1 MDKLIY
7 LPLFLLLLL
16 QGCSTKVPP
25 PQEIPL
31 FYPPQQIVQPYTP
44 IEPKKQGP
52 LIIIDPGHGG
62 EDRGTESPFKP
73 SYQEKSL
80 TLTTS
85 RMVRDFLKQMG
96 YQTQM
101 TRDDDTFIPLKMR
114 ASMAN
119 EAKPALFVSVHYNSA
134 PSKEANGIEIFYYKS
149 ETDKERTAASKKLAS
164 TILSKVIERT
174 QAKSRGVK
182 AANFAV
188 IRETDMPAIL
198 IEGGFLTN
206 QEEMQKIKDP
216 AYIKQLALGIAQG
229 VDQYVQKG
237 RE

>member
-1 MDKLIY
+1 MDKLFF
-7 LPLFLLLLL
+7 LPLFLFLLL
-16 QGCSTKVPP
+16 QGCSTPKRPS
-25 PQEIPL
+25 QEIPI
-31 FYPPQQIVQPYTP
+31 FYPPQEVPFVP
-44 IEPKKQGP
+44 LEPKKLGP

-101 TRDDDTFIPLKMR
+101 TRNDDTFIPLKMR
-114 ASMAN
+114 ATIAN
-119 EAKPALFVSVHYNSA
+119 EAKSALFVSIHYNSA
-134 PSKEANGIEIFYYKS
+134 PSKDANGIEVFYYQS
-149 ETDKERTAASKKLAS
+149 ETDKTRMEASKKLAS
-164 TILSKVIERT
+164 IILSKVIERT

-188 IRETDMPAIL
+188 IRETNMPAIL

-229 VDQYVQKG
+229 VDQYLQRNKQ
-237 RE
+237 

>member
-1 MDKLIY
+1 MHKL
-7 LPLFLLLLL
+7 LFFLFLLL
-16 QGCSTKVPP
+16 QGCSPSVRPSQDTVTQVP
-25 PQEIPL
+25 IR
-31 FYPPQQIVQPYTP
+31 IV
-44 IEPKKQGP
+44 PKKPGP

-80 TLTTS
+80 TLATS
-85 RMVRDFLKQMG
+85 RIVKDFLQQMG

-101 TRDDDTFIPLKMR
+101 TRSDDTFIPLKMR
-114 ASMAN
+114 ASIAN
-119 EAKPALFVSVHYNSA
+119 EAKPALFVSIHYNSA
-134 PSKEANGIEIFYYKS
+134 PSKDANGIEIFYYPS
-149 ETDKERTAASKKLAS
+149 ETDKQRTDASKKLAS
-164 TILSKVIERT
+164 IVLDKVLART

-182 AANFAV
+182 TANFAV
-188 IRETDMPAIL
+188 IRETNMPAIL

-229 VDQYVQKG
+229 VDQFVKAQS
-237 RE
+237 